1 MAERDILLKRFAGGD
16 TWDVLYPK
24 TKVNNVDGLYNRLKD
39 SPYYVVGTGTTSGT
53 WLGTIDGLTSYYDGL
68 MINYKIPVAGA
79 STTTLN
85 INGLGAKTVRRTAS
99 AAVTTHLPVNSIM
112 PLVYTTISGVGYF
125 LWADYDSTRSEISE
139 ANIINKTS
147 STISAISGRRLEYF
161 LTNTTNARAVGW
173 DNKANASHAHTI
185 AQITNLQTELNSKE
199 QVFTKNTAFNKS
211 FGNTAGTVTQGND
224 SRLSNARASNDVL
237 AWAKIGNSDLLP
249 TNKLPIIPTSKLPA
263 LAITDTFEVATQ
275 SAMTTLTAQKG
286 DIAIR
291 SDINKTFILAAE
303 PASTLGNWKELKTPT
318 DLVLSVAGLK
328 GAITSSSLKTSL
340 SLNNVENK
348 SSATI
353 RSEIVI
359 GNLPTGTSGS
369 TIAFGNHT
377 HTPSS
382 IGAEPAITKGTAS
395 QYFDGTMSLKTFP
408 TSMTPTSHKHNA
420 SDIDAGT
427 LGVARGGTGLSSV
440 AADRYLRGNTAGAL
454 IARTYEQVKSDLG
467 LHNVNNTSDANKPIS
482 TAVATAL
489 AGKSSTSHKHNA
501 SDIDAG
507 TLPNSRIGDNSIGPN
522 KLSRSDTAGVVMKG
536 LGTIANPEWGT
547 LSVSE
552 ITGLNT
558 ALNAKAP
565 TTHSHTIAQVTGLQA
580 ELNAKSGTGHTHSSA
595 TQNAAGFLSAADKI
609 RLDGIATGA
618 QVNVGTNLSQGAR
631 STTTLRID
639 SSTGSNL
646 TLPAVTT
653 SLAGL
658 MTSTDKTRLNV
669 LHSLLE
675 ENTANNVVDSINEV
689 LAIFNNY
696 PEGADLVT
704 ALAGKVDKVTGKVLS
719 SNDYTTAEKNKLAG
733 IDTGAQKNVATNLG
747 INTSGTTNTITS
759 STGSNTI
766 ITGATYTQAG
776 LVTTGEQTWNG
787 IKTFSSIPVLPTI
800 TPSNVNHAVSKGYV
814 DDKTNGIMK
823 QVSWNSSTGTM
834 VVEVN

>member
-1 MAERDILLKRFAGGD
+1 MAERDVILKRFAGES
-16 TWDVLYPK
+16 TWDILYPK

-53 WLGTIDGLTSYYDGL
+53 WLGTIEGLTSYYDGL

-112 PLVYTTISGVGYF
+112 PLVYTTINGVGYF

-147 STISAISGRRLEYF
+147 ATISAISGRRLEYF

-173 DNKANASHAHTI
+173 DNKANASHPHTI

-199 QVFTKNTAFNKS
+199 QVFTKNAAFNKS
-211 FGNTAGTVTQGND
+211 FGTTAGTVTQGND

-369 TIAFGNHT
+369 TIALGNHT

-489 AGKSSTSHKHNA
+489 SGKSSTSHTHNA
-501 SDIDAG
+501 SDITTG

-536 LGTIANPEWGT
+536 LGPQANPEWGT
-547 LSVSE
+547 LSVSDLP
-552 ITGLNT
+552 TLT
-558 ALNAKAP
+558 ASYVGARPDDWTP
-565 TTHSHTIAQVTGLQA
+565 TWAQVTSKPSHITGSDIALATNNTAGQTEGRITPWDLKQGIINVAEGQGYINRTIATQAQA
-580 ELNAKSGTGHTHSSA
+580 EEGTSNTTAMTPLRVKQAIDAKTSTVSTISANITINNTYLNSFVRSNSSLTRTISVPADSTYNAPIGSEVHIFREGTGEVSISPLTGVTLLSEGNKRRINARYQMA
-595 TQNAAGFLSAADKI
+595 TLKKIAANRWALI
-609 RLDGIATGA
+609 GA
-618 QVNVGTNLSQGAR
+618 L
-631 STTTLRID
+631 
-639 SSTGSNL
+639 
-646 TLPAVTT
+646 
-653 SLAGL
+653 
-658 MTSTDKTRLNV
+658 KT
-669 LHSLLE
+669 
-675 ENTANNVVDSINEV
+675 
-689 LAIFNNY
+689 
-696 PEGADLVT
+696 
-704 ALAGKVDKVTGKVLS
+704 
-719 SNDYTTAEKNKLAG
+719 
-733 IDTGAQKNVATNLG
+733 
-747 INTSGTTNTITS
+747 
-759 STGSNTI
+759 
-766 ITGATYTQAG
+766 
-776 LVTTGEQTWNG
+776 
-787 IKTFSSIPVLPTI
+787 
-800 TPSNVNHAVSKGYV
+800 
-814 DDKTNGIMK
+814 
-823 QVSWNSSTGTM
+823 
-834 VVEVN
+834 